1 MRLDDRPAA
10 AGAPEPPGGATDPY
24 EPLQGRI
31 VAVRGAY
38 SDNTERAVR
47 ADMAVFRGWCA
58 ARDLDSLPVRPG
70 TLAAFIDAMAGQRAP
85 ATVRRYVASIGLAQR
100 GGAAADALS
109 DPQVGLAL
117 KRMQRRRGRPQR
129 QAHGLVWPLRQRL
142 IEAAGERLIDARNQ
156 ALLAVAYDGMLRRS
170 ELCRA
175 RLGDLEPDIHGGAT
189 LLLRRSKTDAGGRSA
204 TVYLA
209 HDTTALLTRW
219 LRRGGIRD
227 GRLFRSVGKGGRVG
241 QSLHPSQI
249 PRIYKAMA
257 RAAGL
262 SAEVVQAVS
271 GHSPRVGAAQDM
283 IAAGVELPAIM
294 HAGRW
299 KTPAMVSRYGERLLP
314 GRSGAAQLA
323 RLQGRE

>member
-24 EPLQGRI
+24 EPLEERI
-31 VAVRGAY
+31 VAGRGAY

-58 ARDLDSLPVRPG
+58 ARDLDSLPVRAG

-109 DPQVGLAL
+109 DPRVGLAL
-117 KRMQRRRGRPQR
+117 KRMQRRRGCRQK
-129 QAHGLVWPLRQRL
+129 QAHGLVWPLRERL
-142 IEAAGERLIDARNQ
+142 IEAAGERLIDARNR
-156 ALLAVAYDGMLRRS
+156 ALLAVAYDGLLRRS

-175 RLGDLEPDIHGGAT
+175 RLADLEPDTHGGAT

-219 LRRGGIRD
+219 LRRSGIRD

-241 QSLHPSQI
+241 PGLHPSQV

-262 SAEVVQAVS
+262 PAEVVEAVS

>member
-1 MRLDDRPAA
+1 M
-10 AGAPEPPGGATDPY
+10 
-24 EPLQGRI
+24 
-31 VAVRGAY
+31 
-38 SDNTERAVR
+38 
-47 ADMAVFRGWCA
+47 
-58 ARDLDSLPVRPG
+58 
-70 TLAAFIDAMAGQRAP
+70 
-85 ATVRRYVASIGLAQR
+85 RRYVASIGLAQR
-100 GGAAADALS
+100 GTAAADALS
-109 DPQVGLAL
+109 DPRVRLAL
-117 KRMQRRRGRPQR
+117 KRMQRRRGCR
-129 QAHGLVWPLRQRL
+129 QKQALGLVWPLRQRL

-241 QSLHPSQI
+241 ESLHPSQV

-257 RAAGL
+257 HAAGL
-262 SAEVVQAVS
+262 PAEVVEAVS

-283 IAAGVELPAIM
+283 IAAGVELAAIM

-299 KTPAMVSRYGERLLP
+299 KSPAMVSRYGERLLP